1 MSDELDQR
9 CAAYLEK
16 SRKTVKLMNEQRSPI
31 TKMFDQIRTEFTGM
45 ENSIDP
51 NKTGNVPNQIQS
63 FRNQFA
69 AKKREEEEKR
79 RREEAMKLQKQQA
92 LTKYETDVEDDFR
105 QLFSRYITQR
115 INELTTLNTS
125 LTLENF
131 DTQSVKIVDY
141 PTAMPA

>member
-1 MSDELDQR
+1 
-9 CAAYLEK
+9 
-16 SRKTVKLMNEQRSPI
+16 
-31 TKMFDQIRTEFTGM
+31 M

-115 INELTTLNTS
+115 INN
-125 LTLENF
+125 
-131 DTQSVKIVDY
+131 
-141 PTAMPA
+141 